1 VATLHDLD
9 GIKEVFSDAPAFH
22 EARLVAVD
30 DQRDQQLETQGHAF
44 GVELGMQFCREI
56 GW

>member
-9 GIKEVFSDAPAFH
+9 GIKEVFGDAPAFH
-22 EARLVAVD
+22 EARLVAMD

-44 GVELGMQFCREI
+44 GAELGMQFCREI